1 MSDYDRSA
9 DALERSDLAGTSFL
23 NEATLR
29 ALIEQIPL
37 TIYINRL
44 DDASSNDY
52 TSPQLESVLG
62 YTIEEWV
69 SDESMMLKVIHPD
82 DRERVL
88 AEHRRTRETGEPF
101 CMEYRMIA
109 RDGTAHWFRDEA
121 AVIPDES
128 GTPKFH
134 CGFLHDITER
144 KELEDALRRSEEELR
159 RQRRHLESLLE
170 ISPTAIVTLDLEG
183 TVTSWNL
190 AAGEL
195 FGYTSDE
202 AVGRNLEDLIANRDD
217 LRAEAVDYYAELVR
231 TGRFHAVTRRVRK
244 DGSLLDVELLAVP
257 IAVDAEPSGY
267 LVVYHD
273 VTATKAQQQAER
285 RYRELVEQLPLVT
298 YIDEPAVA
306 PSIYISPQVERLL
319 GYTAEE
325 WLGDPELFL
334 KLLHPDDRER
344 VLADH
349 ERVFAVGE
357 SSWSF
362 EYRLVARDGRTVAI
376 RDEAVV
382 IKDEEGNPLYVQGFL
397 MDVTERKQ
405 AEEALRRSEMRF
417 RALFEEAPI
426 GVAWGGVEESVHTR
440 NRTYREMVGYSEE
453 ELATMHFSE
462 FTHPEDL
469 PRELELHGQLLAG
482 KIDRYELEKRYIH
495 KDGHAIWVQLVDS
508 VVRDETG
515 SARLGVVMVQDI
527 TQRRQAEEALRKSEA
542 DLRRQTQ
549 YYESLLEIS
558 PVAVVTLD
566 LGERV
571 TSWNPAAERLF
582 GYSEAEALG
591 QTIQDLI
598 LGSEALYEE
607 GVSISREAIEE
618 GSSHRI
624 TRRMRKDGALVDVEL
639 LVVPIRMDGT
649 PIGSYAIYHDV
660 SELHRQKQYFESLLE
675 ISPTAIVTVDL
686 DSTVT
691 SWNPAAEKL
700 FGYPR
705 EEALG
710 RDVDDLLAA
719 SEEVRAEA
727 ADVNRLGSEGEVEII
742 SRRTHKDGSL
752 VDVHVLVAP
761 VFLEGELVGRY
772 GIYHDIGELQRQKQ
786 YFQSLLE
793 NSPTAIAA
801 VDLNDTVT
809 AWNPAA
815 ESLFGYTLDEALGR
829 NIDELVANS
838 ADVRAEAA
846 RVNSQARETGH
857 AHLITRRIRK
867 DGSLVD
873 VELLVAPIVLGGHIE
888 GFFAIYH
895 DIGELQRQR
904 QYFESLLENSP
915 SAIAVTD
922 NDSNVTSW
930 NSAAEKL
937 FGYTREEAVGRK
949 LNDLVANSEEL
960 RAEAERLDDFH
971 HHSGVITRRMRK
983 DATLVD
989 VAVLGGPVIVAGEQ
1003 IGNLGIYHD
1012 VGELVGA
1019 RREAENATQA
1029 KSSFL
1034 ATMSHEIRTPMNAVI
1049 GMTELLLDTALTPEQ
1064 RGFAEIIRTS
1074 GDSLLTIIDDIL
1086 DFSKIEAGRLEL
1098 EYRPFVLGDCVEAT
1112 LDIVAASASAKGI
1125 DLACLVDPEMPAAF
1139 MGDPAR
1145 LRQILGNLLTNAVKF
1160 TDEGEVVLSVGCEP
1174 ISGRGDGASA
1184 DAYRLLFAVRDTG
1197 IGIPADRMDR
1207 LFQSFSQV
1215 DASTTRRYGG
1225 TGLGL
1230 AISKRLSEMMGGTM
1244 WAESR
1249 PGAGSTF
1256 TFTVTAASA
1265 PSPVALAPAP
1275 AELKGKRLL
1284 VVDDNATN
1292 REVVRRQSTAWGM
1305 VVRDTGS
1312 PGEAL
1317 EWIRRGD
1324 PFDVAILD
1332 MQMPEMDGLTLA
1344 AEIRRS
1350 RDARSLPLV
1359 LLTSL
1364 GRRKEDLA
1372 TAVEFGA
1379 YLTKPIKASQLFDA
1393 LIRVFGR
1400 RAEET
1405 SASPSEEAQEA
1416 MKERSSLHILVAED
1430 NEVNQKLTLLLL
1442 EKIGYGADLAANGLE
1457 ALQAL
1462 RRERYDVILMDV
1474 EMPVMDGLEASR
1486 SIHREWPENERPRI
1500 IAMTANAMQGDR
1512 ETCLAA
1518 GMDDYLSKPIHGDEL
1533 AAILARCRPRAA
1545 MPEVQDDDVLDDSA
1559 IEHLKAA
1566 TGDPAFVAELVDTF
1580 LRGAPAVLANLR
1592 SAQQTGQAEELRRTA
1607 HTLKSNAQTFGAA
1620 ALADL
1625 CQALESTAKA
1635 GAIEDAAQLVAR
1647 IEDEYARVGDALV
1660 AAREEAERA

>member
-1 MSDYDRSA
+1 MSEHDRSA
-9 DALERSDLAGTSFL
+9 DALEQGDLGGTALL
-23 NEATLR
+23 NETTLR

-37 TIYINRL
+37 AVYIDRL
-44 DDASSNDY
+44 DEISSNVY

-62 YTIEEWV
+62 YAASEWV
-69 SDESMMLKVIHPD
+69 ADEELFVKVIHPD
-82 DRERVL
+82 DRERVFS
-88 AEHRRTRETGEPF
+88 EHRRTRETGEAF
-101 CMEYRMIA
+101 RMEYRMIA
-109 RDGTAHWFRDEA
+109 RDGTIRWFRDEA
-121 AVIPDES
+121 TVIPDES

-134 CGFLHDITER
+134 YGFLHDITDR

-159 RQRRHLESLLE
+159 RQKRHLESLLE
-170 ISPTAIVTLDLEG
+170 ISPTAIVTLDLDG

-190 AAGEL
+190 AADEL
-195 FGYTSDE
+195 FGYTRDE
-202 AVGRNLEDLIANRDD
+202 AIGRNLEDLIANRDD
-217 LRAEAVDYYAELVR
+217 LRAEVAGFYDELVR
-231 TGRFHAVTRRVRK
+231 TGRFRALTRRVRK
-244 DGSLLDVELLAVP
+244 DGSLLDVELFAVP

-273 VTATKAQQQAER
+273 VTAISAQQRAER

-306 PSIYISPQVERLL
+306 PSIYISPQVEGLV
-319 GYTAEE
+319 GYSADE
-325 WLGDPELFL
+325 WLADPELFL

-349 ERVFAVGE
+349 ERVFAAGE

-382 IKDEEGNPLYVQGFL
+382 IKDDEGNALYVQGFL
-397 MDVTERKQ
+397 MDVTERKE

-417 RALFEEAPI
+417 RAMFEEAPI
-426 GVAWGGVEESVHTR
+426 GVAWGPLDGSAMRPISGGAGSRLYTR
-440 NRTYREMVGYSEE
+440 NRAYTEMLGYTEA
-453 ELATMHFSE
+453 ELASMHFTE
-462 FTHPEDL
+462 YTHPEDL
-469 PRELELHGQLLAG
+469 PKELELYRELIAG
-482 KIDRYELEKRYIH
+482 HRDRFELEKRYIR
-495 KDGHAIWVQLVDS
+495 KDGREIWAHVVES
-508 VVRDETG
+508 GVRDEQG
-515 SARLGVVMVQDI
+515 ASRLGLTMVQDI
-527 TQRRQAEEALRKSEA
+527 TERKEAEEALRTSEA

-591 QTIQDLI
+591 QTIQNLI
-598 LGSEALYEE
+598 LGSEPLYEE

-639 LVVPIRMDGT
+639 LVVPIRMDGK

-686 DSTVT
+686 DSRVT

-710 RDVDDLLAA
+710 RDVDHLLA
-719 SEEVRAEA
+719 SSDEVRAEA
-727 ADVNRLGSEGEVEII
+727 AEVNRRGSEGELEVI
-742 SRRTHKDGSL
+742 SRRTRKDGSL

-761 VFLEGELVGRY
+761 VFIEGELVGRY
-772 GIYHDIGELQRQKQ
+772 GIYHDISELQRQKQ

-801 VDLNDTVT
+801 VDLDDTIT

-815 ESLFGYTLDEALGR
+815 EALFGYTLEEALGR
-829 NIDELVANS
+829 HIDDLVANS
-838 ADVRAEAA
+838 AEVRAEAA
-846 RVNSQARETGH
+846 RVNGQARETGH
-857 AHLITRRIRK
+857 VHLITRRTRK
-867 DGSLVD
+867 DGALVD
-873 VELLVAPIVLGGHIE
+873 VELLVAPVVLGGRVE
-888 GFFAIYH
+888 GFYAIYH
-895 DIGELQRQR
+895 DIGELMQ
-904 QYFESLLENSP
+904 
-915 SAIAVTD
+915 
-922 NDSNVTSW
+922 
-930 NSAAEKL
+930 
-937 FGYTREEAVGRK
+937 
-949 LNDLVANSEEL
+949 
-960 RAEAERLDDFH
+960 
-971 HHSGVITRRMRK
+971 
-983 DATLVD
+983 
-989 VAVLGGPVIVAGEQ
+989 
-1003 IGNLGIYHD
+1003 
-1012 VGELVGA
+1012 A
-1019 RREAENATQA
+1019 RREAENATEA
-1029 KSSFL
+1029 KSAFL

-1049 GMTELLLDTALTPEQ
+1049 GMTELLLDTALSPEQ
-1064 RGFAEIIRTS
+1064 RSFADVIRTS

-1098 EYRPFVLGDCVEAT
+1098 EHRPFILGDCVESA
-1112 LDIVAASASAKGI
+1112 LDIVAAGASAKGLE
-1125 DLACLVDPEMPAAF
+1125 LACLIHPDTPAAF
-1139 MGDPAR
+1139 IGDPTR

-1160 TDEGEVVLSVGCEP
+1160 TDAGEVVLSVACARTPNG
-1174 ISGRGDGASA
+1174 GDGTGGHLYQL
-1184 DAYRLLFAVRDTG
+1184 DFAVRDTG

-1207 LFQSFSQV
+1207 LFHSFSQV

-1230 AISKRLSEMMGGTM
+1230 AISKRLSEMMGGMM

-1256 TFTVTAASA
+1256 HFSVTAEAA
-1265 PSPVALAPAP
+1265 PSPVKLVPRP

-1284 VVDDNATN
+1284 VVDDNAAN

-1312 PGEAL
+1312 PTEAL

-1324 PFDVAILD
+1324 PLDVAILD

-1344 AEIRRS
+1344 REIRRS
-1350 RDARSLPLV
+1350 RDASSLPLV

-1372 TAVEFGA
+1372 TGVEFGA

-1393 LIRVFGR
+1393 LIGVFGR
-1400 RAEET
+1400 GVEEPSAMPAEEAGKAEE
-1405 SASPSEEAQEA
+1405 SERPSL
-1416 MKERSSLHILVAED
+1416 RILVAED

-1442 EKIGYGADLAANGLE
+1442 EKMGYGADLVADGFE
-1457 ALQAL
+1457 ALEAL
-1462 RRERYDVILMDV
+1462 RRERYDVVLMDV

-1486 SIHREWPENERPRI
+1486 SIHREWPANERPRI

-1533 AAILARCRPRAA
+1533 AAVLARCAPPVAV
-1545 MPEVQDDDVLDDSA
+1545 PEIQVGEVLDDSA
-1559 IEHLKAA
+1559 IEHLEAA

-1580 LRGAPAVLANLR
+1580 LKDAPALLASLK
-1592 SAQQTGQAEELRRTA
+1592 SAQQAGQADELRRTA

-1620 ALADL
+1620 PLADL
-1625 CQALESTAKA
+1625 CQTLESTAKA
-1635 GAIEDAAQLVAR
+1635 GVIDDAAQLVTR
-1647 IEDEYARVGDALV
+1647 IEDEYARAETALV
-1660 AAREEAERA
+1660 AAREEAQRS

>member
-1 MSDYDRSA
+1 
-9 DALERSDLAGTSFL
+9 
-23 NEATLR
+23 
-29 ALIEQIPL
+29 
-37 TIYINRL
+37 
-44 DDASSNDY
+44 
-52 TSPQLESVLG
+52 
-62 YTIEEWV
+62 
-69 SDESMMLKVIHPD
+69 
-82 DRERVL
+82 
-88 AEHRRTRETGEPF
+88 
-101 CMEYRMIA
+101 
-109 RDGTAHWFRDEA
+109 
-121 AVIPDES
+121 
-128 GTPKFH
+128 
-134 CGFLHDITER
+134 
-144 KELEDALRRSEEELR
+144 
-159 RQRRHLESLLE
+159 
-170 ISPTAIVTLDLEG
+170 
-183 TVTSWNL
+183 
-190 AAGEL
+190 
-195 FGYTSDE
+195 
-202 AVGRNLEDLIANRDD
+202 
-217 LRAEAVDYYAELVR
+217 
-231 TGRFHAVTRRVRK
+231 
-244 DGSLLDVELLAVP
+244 
-257 IAVDAEPSGY
+257 
-267 LVVYHD
+267 
-273 VTATKAQQQAER
+273 
-285 RYRELVEQLPLVT
+285 
-298 YIDEPAVA
+298 
-306 PSIYISPQVERLL
+306 
-319 GYTAEE
+319 
-325 WLGDPELFL
+325 
-334 KLLHPDDRER
+334 
-344 VLADH
+344 
-349 ERVFAVGE
+349 
-357 SSWSF
+357 
-362 EYRLVARDGRTVAI
+362 
-376 RDEAVV
+376 
-382 IKDEEGNPLYVQGFL
+382 
-397 MDVTERKQ
+397 
-405 AEEALRRSEMRF
+405 
-417 RALFEEAPI
+417 
-426 GVAWGGVEESVHTR
+426 
-440 NRTYREMVGYSEE
+440 
-453 ELATMHFSE
+453 LATMHFSE

-515 SARLGVVMVQDI
+515 SARLGVTMVQDI

-624 TRRMRKDGALVDVEL
+624 TRRMRRDGALVDVEL
-639 LVVPIRMDGT
+639 LVVPIRMDGK

-742 SRRTHKDGSL
+742 SRRTRKDGSL

-761 VFLEGELVGRY
+761 VFLEDELVGRY

-801 VDLNDTVT
+801 VDLKDTIT

-815 ESLFGYTLDEALGR
+815 ESLFGYTLEEALGR
-829 NIDELVANS
+829 NIDDLVANS

-846 RVNSQARETGH
+846 WVNSQARETGH

-922 NDSNVTSW
+922 NDSSVTSW

-937 FGYTREEAVGRK
+937 FGYAREEAVGRK

-1019 RREAENATQA
+1019 RREAEKATQA

-1098 EYRPFVLGDCVEAT
+1098 EYRPFVLNDCVEAT

-1125 DLACLVDPEMPAAF
+1125 DLACLVDPETPAAF

-1145 LRQILGNLLTNAVKF
+1145 LRQILTNLLTNAVKF

-1184 DAYRLLFAVRDTG
+1184 DSFRLLFAVRDTG

-1256 TFTVTAASA
+1256 TFTVKAVGA

-1364 GRRKEDLA
+1364 GRRKDDLA
-1372 TAVEFGA
+1372 TAAEFGA

-1393 LIRVFGR
+1393 LIGVFGR

-1405 SASPSEEAQEA
+1405 SAIPSDEAQEA
-1416 MKERSSLHILVAED
+1416 VKDRPSLRILIAED

-1457 ALQAL
+1457 ALEAL

-1486 SIHREWPENERPRI
+1486 SIHSEWPENERPRI

-1533 AAILARCRPRAA
+1533 AAILARCGPRAA
-1545 MPEVQDDDVLDDSA
+1545 MPEIQDGDALDDSA
-1559 IEHLKAA
+1559 IQHLEAA
-1566 TGDPAFVAELVDTF
+1566 TGDPAFVAELVETF
-1580 LRGAPAVLANLR
+1580 LRGAPALLANLR

-1620 ALADL
+1620 ALAHL

-1635 GAIEDAAQLVAR
+1635 GAIDDAAQLVAR

-1660 AAREEAERA
+1660 AAREEEERA